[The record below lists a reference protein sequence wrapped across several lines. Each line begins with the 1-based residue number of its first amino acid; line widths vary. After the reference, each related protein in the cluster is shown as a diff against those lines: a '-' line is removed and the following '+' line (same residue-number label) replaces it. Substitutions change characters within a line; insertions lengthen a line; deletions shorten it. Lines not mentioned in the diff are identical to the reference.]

1 MSTRLFIL
9 MAAQMDL
16 SKVFGMKVRS
26 QRQLFGLVLLLI
38 ASFVGNYCRWTL
50 FFDIDFIFG
59 SIAVWL
65 VIYLYGIRWG
75 TLAGLISGLCTY
87 VIWKHPYT
95 AITFT
100 LEALFVGWLFYR
112 QQNHH
117 PKHNQSNHQNNIV
130 LLDALFWLVL
140 GVPLIW
146 LFYTI
151 VLKVDSTQTLI
162 ILTKQPVNGI
172 FNALIASLMLTH
184 LPIYRWVKRPPAIN
198 SLSLQQTLF
207 NLFFAFVAAPTLILI
222 VLASNQVVDDIK
234 RTASLDLNN
243 TSRYLKV
250 EIQGWYDHRFSS
262 ISQLA
267 ELAKVSD
274 LQSES
279 FRQIVSFVSQSS
291 PSIRQIYVFDNSGK
305 TILNLQNGEI
315 NSTIETEPSFNQKS
329 YFPEFFQKLQQ
340 LPQPFLSS
348 VIIDRN
354 TDRNL
359 ISPIAL
365 LGIPIMRDSK
375 FIGGI
380 LFELD
385 LQVIS
390 KLLNLNIGAGLLD
403 VTIIDQQKTIA
414 TSSNSRLIGGQKFD
428 WRENG
433 TVTEMSGK
441 TYHWFPNTGSHLVM
455 VKWQNSLFVKELAIR
470 ADIPWTLIVQTA
482 ATPHVRQIEQ
492 VHTRNMSLLL
502 LVSGLALI
510 FATLVSRQVVKP
522 LMQLAEVTTNLPD
535 KLLEQEP
542 ISWIRS
548 HVTELSLLIHNF
560 KAMALSLQQKFLEIH
575 QANELLENR
584 VQERTK
590 ALQQTNEELETEIE
604 ERQKVEKERDRLID
618 NLQISEA
625 AVRQLNAELEARVIQ
640 RTVQLEAANKE
651 LESFSYSVSHD
662 LRAPLRAINGFS
674 QILQEDYSDRLDGE
688 AHRYLKI
695 VRDNAK
701 RMGQLIDDLL
711 NLSRLNRK
719 EISQRTI
726 LMNDFIQQ
734 ILTGFQSEI
743 KERQIELIIADLP
756 NCKADNSLLTQVW
769 INLLSNALKYTGKTE
784 NVRIEIGY
792 QLIDNQGA
800 YFISDNGAGFDMQYA
815 DKLFGVFQRMHLE
828 KDFEGT
834 GIGLAIVQQIIQRH
848 GGKIWAEA
856 KISQGATFYFT
867 IPRI

>member
-1 MSTRLFIL
+1 

-16 SKVFGMKVRS
+16 SRVFGMKVRS
-26 QRQLFGLVLLLI
+26 QRQLLGLVLLLI
-38 ASFVGNYCRWTL
+38 ASFVGNYYRWTL

-65 VIYLYGIRWG
+65 VVCLYGTRWG
-75 TLAGLISGLCTY
+75 TLAGLISGLCTFL
-87 VIWKHPYT
+87 IWKHPYT

-100 LEALFVGWLFYR
+100 LESLFVGWLFYR
-112 QQNHH
+112 R
-117 PKHNQSNHQNNIV
+117 SNKRQKSSQFDITSKNNIV

-140 GVPLIW
+140 GMPLIW
-146 LFYTI
+146 LFYAI
-151 VLKVDSTQTLI
+151 VLKLDPTQSLI
-162 ILTKQPVNGI
+162 ILIKQPVNGI
-172 FNALIASLMLTH
+172 FNALIASLILTH

-207 NLFFAFVAAPTLILI
+207 NLLFAFVAVPTLILI
-222 VLASNQVVDDIK
+222 VLASNQVVNDIK

-250 EIQGWYDHRFSS
+250 EIQGWYDRRFSS
-262 ISQLA
+262 VSQLA

-274 LQSES
+274 LQSNL
-279 FRQIVSFVSQSS
+279 FRQSVNFVSQSF
-291 PSIRQIYVFDNSGK
+291 PDFRQIYIFDNSGK
-305 TILNLQNGEI
+305 TILDLQNSAV
-315 NSTIETEPSFNQKS
+315 NSSIETEPSFNQKS
-329 YFPEFFQKLQQ
+329 YFLEFSQKLQQ
-340 LPQPFLSS
+340 SPQSFLSS
-348 VIIDRN
+348 VMIDRN
-354 TDRNL
+354 IDRNL
-359 ISPIAL
+359 ISPIAI

-380 LFELD
+380 LCELD
-385 LQVIS
+385 LQSIS
-390 KLLNLNIGAGLLD
+390 KLLNLNIGNELLN
-403 VTIIDQQKTIA
+403 VTIVDQQKTIA
-414 TSSNSRLIGGQKFD
+414 ASSNSRLMGGQKFD

-433 TVTEMSGK
+433 TVTEMSGQ
-441 TYHWFPNTGSHLVM
+441 TYHWFPTMGSHLVM

-502 LVSGLALI
+502 LVSGLALV

-535 KLLEQEP
+535 KLMEKEP

-548 HVTELSLLIHNF
+548 HVTELSLLVHNF
-560 KAMALSLQQKFLEIH
+560 KAMALSLQQKFLEIR

-584 VQERTK
+584 VQERTQN
-590 ALQQTNEELETEIE
+590 LQQTNEELETEIE

-640 RTVQLEAANKE
+640 RTAQLEAANKE

-662 LRAPLRAINGFS
+662 LRAPLRAIDGFS

-688 AHRYLKI
+688 APRYLKI
-695 VRDNAK
+695 VRNNAK
-701 RMGQLIDDLL
+701 RMGELIDDLL

-743 KERQIELIIADLP
+743 KERQIELVIADLP
-756 NCKADNSLLTQVW
+756 NCKADNSLLIQVW

-784 NVRIEIGY
+784 NVRIEIGC
-792 QLIDNQGA
+792 QLIDDQET
-800 YFISDNGAGFDMQYA
+800 YFIRDNGAGFDMQYA

-834 GIGLAIVQQIIQRH
+834 GIGLAIVQRIIQRH

-856 KISQGATFYFT
+856 KINQGATFYFT
-867 IPRI
+867 IPHI